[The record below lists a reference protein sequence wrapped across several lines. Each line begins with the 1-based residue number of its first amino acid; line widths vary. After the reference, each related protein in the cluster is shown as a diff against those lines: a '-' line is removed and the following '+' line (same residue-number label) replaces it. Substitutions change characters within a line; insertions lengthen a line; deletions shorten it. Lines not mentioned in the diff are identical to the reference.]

1 VLESDPIFL
10 IPEINTLDF
19 LFLVFTWVSMFSQG
33 FDDVPEVNTR
43 IVPQKDP
50 ALSLWLSLHAI
61 AEHLLHCGDRRRAR
75 RLHAQ
80 QR

>member
-1 VLESDPIFL
+1 
-10 IPEINTLDF
+10 
-19 LFLVFTWVSMFSQG
+19 
-33 FDDVPEVNTR
+33 
-43 IVPQKDP
+43 
-50 ALSLWLSLHAI
+50 LHAI